1 MGRGCQ
7 QAVPVLEWQSW
18 VKGSRSRAEPEQGS
32 EPRVFQAV
40 FKVLSRYA
48 ALSGSTVFGLS
59 GFPPRFACTASVL
72 EGSFSCSDR

>member
-18 VKGSRSRAEPEQGS
+18 VKGSRSQAEPEQGS

-59 GFPPRFACTASVL
+59 GFPPQFGCTASVL